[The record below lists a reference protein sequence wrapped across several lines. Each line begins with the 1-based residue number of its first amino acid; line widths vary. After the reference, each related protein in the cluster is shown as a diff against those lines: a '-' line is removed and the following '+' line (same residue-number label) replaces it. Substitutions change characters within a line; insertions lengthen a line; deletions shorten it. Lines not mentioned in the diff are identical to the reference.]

1 VVKTGIGEEAAN
13 LYGTLT
19 ITQYEAMVGARKLI
33 TVPRGLQNRLYNVV
47 VPQGIGDGQVLRLK
61 NVGKTKPDG
70 TRGDI
75 MLRVRV
81 QHI

>member
-1 VVKTGIGEEAAN
+1 VKKGSN

-33 TVPRGLQNRLYNVV
+33 TVPQGLQNRLYNVV
-47 VPQGIGDGQVLRLK
+47 VPQGVADGQVFRLK
-61 NVGKTKPDG
+61 HVGKTKSDG

-75 MLRVRV
+75 MLRVKV